1 MTATTT
7 TRREYPSLFFL
18 SNFDRDDHAV
28 AEAMSAYNPR
38 DYADVDYTDAAALL
52 EEAKREY
59 DNAWRD
65 QDGVF
70 TSWEEAEAAAP
81 AGRHVAEVSL
91 ELLAAE
97 IAHLAFQGRH
107 ADEDDSD
114 VLELE
119 RLDHRDIIRRV
130 RALVEE
136 QGLR

>member
-1 MTATTT
+1 MS
-7 TRREYPSLFFL
+7 YKNLFFL

-28 AEAMSAYNPR
+28 AEAMDGYYAR
-38 DYADVDYTDAAALL
+38 DYADIDYTDPVALL

-59 DNAWRD
+59 DSGWRG

-70 TSWEEAEAAAP
+70 DSYEEAEAAAGP
-81 AGRHVAEVSL
+81 GRHVAEVSL
-91 ELLAAE
+91 ELLASQ

-107 ADEDDSD
+107 ADVDDSD
-114 VLELE
+114 ILELE
-119 RLDHRDIIRRV
+119 QLDHRDVIRRV

>member
-1 MTATTT
+1 MTEVNTN
-7 TRREYPSLFFL
+7 RIKYPNLFFV
-18 SNFDRDDHAV
+18 SRFDCDDHAV
-28 AEAMSAYNPR
+28 AAEMSGYNAR
-38 DYADVDYTDAAALL
+38 DYEDVDYTDPATLL

-59 DNAWRD
+59 DHVWRNAED
-65 QDGVF
+65 VF
-70 TSWEEAEAAAP
+70 ASYEEAEAAAP

-91 ELLAAE
+91 ELLASQ

-114 VLELE
+114 VLEAK
-119 RLDHRDIIRRV
+119 RLDHRDIVRRI

>member
-1 MTATTT
+1 MT
-7 TRREYPSLFFL
+7 YPNLFFL

-28 AEAMSAYNPR
+28 AEVMSTYDAR
-38 DYADVDYTDAAALL
+38 SYADIDYRDLAALL
-52 EEAKREY
+52 DEARREY
-59 DNAWRD
+59 DHAWRG

-70 TSWEEAEAAAP
+70 ASREEAEAAAP

-97 IAHLAFQGRH
+97 IAHLAFQGRY
-107 ADEDDSD
+107 ADVDDSD
-114 VLELE
+114 VHEAEQLY
-119 RLDHRDIIRRV
+119 HRDVVRRV

>member
-1 MTATTT
+1 MTDTT
-7 TRREYPSLFFL
+7 TRRKYPNVFFL
-18 SNFDRDDHAV
+18 SHFDRDDYAV
-28 AEAMSAYNPR
+28 AEAMDGYNAR
-38 DYADVDYTDAAALL
+38 DYADIDYRDYGALL

-59 DNAWRD
+59 DFAWRD

-70 TSWEEAEAAAP
+70 ASWEEAEAAAGP
-81 AGRHVAEVSL
+81 GRHVAEVSL
-91 ELLAAE
+91 ELLASQ

-114 VLELE
+114 VLEAE
-119 RLDHRDIIRRV
+119 RLDHRDVIRRV